1 MRYSMLRYGVLHTR
15 NILMSEATVRVK
27 PILKRLTNTKNAYK
41 SVSSGCSDAA
51 IVVFGLASINYQYDY
66 FVMMIIGVQINVQS
80 YSSSGWGH
88 SSMIN
93 LDGEF

>member
-1 MRYSMLRYGVLHTR
+1 MSICGVSNTC

-27 PILKRLTNTKNAYK
+27 PILKRLMKAKSAFK
-41 SVSSGCSDAA
+41 SVSSEYSDAA
-51 IVVFGLASINYQYDY
+51 IVVFGLASINYQYEY
-66 FVMMIIGVQINVQS
+66 FVMRIIGVQITVQS

-93 LDGEF
+93 LEGEF